1 MANDVKINET
11 VTVGAETLQLAA
23 WAAADG
29 RKGMRAVR
37 RAYETAPLLT
47 IREDGSEVWFEK
59 PVLVLECGK
68 LVLKA
73 GGVAKAQPINPT
85 WVDAMRAAVT
95 AVEKEQSKLEAE
107 RKRRNRG
114 GSW

>member
-1 MANDVKINET
+1 MTNDVKINEF
-11 VTVGAETLQLAA
+11 VTVGAEKLQLAA

-29 RKGMRAVR
+29 RKGIRVVR
-37 RAYETAPLLT
+37 GAYETAPMLT
-47 IREDGSEVWFEK
+47 IREDGSKVWFDN
-59 PVLVLECGK
+59 PMLVFESGK
-68 LVLKA
+68 LVLRA
-73 GGVAKAQPINPT
+73 GRVAKEQPINLN
-85 WVDAMRAAVT
+85 WVEAMRLAVT